1 MGRSLPPSA
10 ERGTEEHTDGGCAE
24 DTASFSVT
32 RGASPEGQTPAG
44 PQQRPG
50 WTSPRGQN
58 WAPSG
63 GFSQPP
69 PSRVSCF
76 GHDREPGKA
85 KMRLSPPPAVSPS
98 SGHGCDPCLSPGSW
112 HGSRRTGGQSLL
124 RKPGEPRPTAS
135 LPLLF
140 CTWGAW
146 GRVRG
151 RMPGGPEP
159 DAQYPGSAPTTS
171 PVCCQPSLGGPAQRE
186 RRWVWT
192 RGLTPP
198 HVPPVYLWPPGC
210 PGDSLPKARLNF
222 ESCFG
227 DGLEYIK
234 NVPVGDPRAGRGA
247 GTWGPRCD
255 QHPLPTA
262 GVELWGAW

>member
-151 RMPGGPEP
+151 RMPGGPSQTP
-159 DAQYPGSAPTTS
+159 SILGQRPRPHLSAVS
-171 PVCCQPSLGGPAQRE
+171 PPWVDQPSGRGGGCGHGGRPPPCPSCLSLAPGLP
-186 RRWVWT
+186 
-192 RGLTPP
+192 RGLPAKSKTE
-198 HVPPVYLWPPGC
+198 
-210 PGDSLPKARLNF
+210 F
-222 ESCFG
+222 
-227 DGLEYIK
+227 
-234 NVPVGDPRAGRGA
+234 
-247 GTWGPRCD
+247 
-255 QHPLPTA
+255 
-262 GVELWGAW
+262 